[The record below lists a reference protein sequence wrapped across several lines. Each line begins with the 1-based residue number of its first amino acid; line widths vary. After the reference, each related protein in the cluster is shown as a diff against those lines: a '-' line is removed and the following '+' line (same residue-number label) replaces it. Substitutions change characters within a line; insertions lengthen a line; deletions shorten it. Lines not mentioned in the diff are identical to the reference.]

1 MVDTINKD
9 KKLEQPCWECKLNNN
24 LDVLF
29 KKILSANLWILDD
42 WGVTNMS
49 RKIAEVIFDL
59 LDRHI
64 VILLP

>member
-42 WGVTNMS
+42 WGGNSHPATLTS
-49 RKIAEVIFDL
+49 EKQIHSAL
-59 LDRHI
+59 GA
-64 VILLP
+64 

>member
-29 KKILSANLWILDD
+29 TKILSANLWILDG
-42 WGVTNMS
+42 WGV
-49 RKIAEVIFDL
+49 
-59 LDRHI
+59 I